1 MCSLAF
7 QLCSSLAQDAPAAE
21 APPAEAPDE
30 EKPVL
35 GLDGC
40 GAHVTSR
47 CVNFP
52 FPLLQAFRGR
62 GNPQTAA
69 EMGRAALLQK
79 KWRSRSRRK
88 CLKDPCSTPE
98 NHPGILLKKGI

>member
-1 MCSLAF
+1 MCENLSDFWYLDIHVMFFFIRNKPFRSSTIYILRSLAF

-21 APPAEAPDE
+21 APAEAPDE

-52 FPLLQAFRGR
+52 SPLLQA
-62 GNPQTAA
+62 
-69 EMGRAALLQK
+69 
-79 KWRSRSRRK
+79 S
-88 CLKDPCSTPE
+88 
-98 NHPGILLKKGI
+98 